1 MNYRKSELLMGI
13 LLLVFVYLISGQA
26 GMIVSAQKVMAGKK
40 KPVVVVDVGHGG
52 NDPGKIGVDGS
63 LEKDINLS
71 IARKL
76 KAYLEASDVEVVM
89 TRQKD
94 EGLYRS
100 TDRNKKVAD
109 MRARCALID
118 KAKPDLVIS
127 IHQKIGRASC
137 RERV

>member
-1 MNYRKSELLMGI
+1 MGI

-100 TDRNKKVAD
+100 TDRNKKVQTCGPA
-109 MRARCALID
+109 A
-118 KAKPDLVIS
+118 P
-127 IHQKIGRASC
+127 
-137 RERV
+137 